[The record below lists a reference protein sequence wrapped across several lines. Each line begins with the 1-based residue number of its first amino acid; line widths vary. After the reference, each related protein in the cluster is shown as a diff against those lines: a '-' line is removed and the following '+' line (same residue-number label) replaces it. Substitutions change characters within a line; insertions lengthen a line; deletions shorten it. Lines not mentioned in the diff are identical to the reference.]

1 MKGSNM
7 ARDHLRPYF
16 RAEWHALAGA
26 ALMTVLLALAEL
38 ATPFPIKW
46 TIDAVIDGRTGG
58 FEVGRHEVMLLVAI
72 GAVVVLIS
80 ACDAIAQYFS
90 DLWLQSAGERIAHAL
105 RIALYDHLQRLSL
118 RFHSGRQKGDLVT
131 RVTQDCN
138 SVGDLFGQSLGPLS
152 QSALLLAGML
162 VVTLFLDPIM
172 ALTLCVVM
180 PVLAR
185 VTIPARQKIKAE
197 ARRQRVQDG
206 EIASRANEALSA
218 MSVVKAFGSE
228 DLERDRV
235 TEPSRKRMAFGI
247 AVSKV
252 QARYDGL
259 VVVVTAFATA
269 AVLVV
274 GVFRVAAGALSPGD
288 LVVFAMYAR
297 KASSPMRIIAR
308 EASKIARSMTRAE
321 RVAEILAIDDVLVD
335 RKDAYSGPPA
345 TGALAVEDVAFHY
358 DPARPV
364 LKDVSLEIAPGEHV
378 ALIGP
383 SGAGKSTLSALL
395 ARFYDPLGGR
405 VTVDGRDMRDCSL
418 AWLRSQVGVLL
429 QDTVLFTG
437 TVAENIA
444 YGSDAGPEAVAEAA
458 RAAAADGFIEA
469 LPDGYETELGPLGGG
484 LSGGQRQRLGI
495 ARTLLRNPPILI
507 LDEPTTALDPESEAH
522 VVKGL
527 RRLMEGR
534 TTVIVTHSLD
544 LARTVD
550 RVVVVDGGGIVAQ
563 GPPDEVLADGGL
575 FRRLDQARTRR
586 TRRPRLPVDEALPQ
600 LPALLDPAAMAG
612 ALGRSL
618 GREDAQLGDVRV
630 HRVLYQPHERVTVHY
645 RAEVDGREHDAVAHA
660 DAESDLAARPG
671 RPAYREVARMVG
683 PRSPAAHPVVHD
695 ADLDALISWAP
706 FDVLL
711 PGLYERPW
719 HVASRLE
726 WAGVQL
732 GDLGSGPSTLAY
744 RPAGTAVVRLNGHV
758 LRAYGDRARYD
769 RALAGAKVAAPA
781 VPAPGLV
788 LGLRDLRVI
797 VHKAIDAEPAHD
809 PIAIGPAAGAL
820 LGELHAVR
828 AERLTV
834 ETPERTL
841 DRARARAALAAT
853 LVPALAP
860 RLEALVER
868 LAATVPA
875 PGALVTSQGNFG
887 SDQLR
892 VHGCDVLLVDF
903 NDMCLAPPA
912 LDVATY
918 AAKVAHGRPDD
929 EAPATALDAVLE
941 GYGDRPEAL
950 DWYLATAILTRSTH
964 PFRRQVPDWPERIDG
979 LVRTAMEA
987 LDR

>member
-1 MKGSNM
+1 VIGSDT

-26 ALMTVLLALAEL
+26 ALMTVMLAVAEL

-58 FEVGRHEVMLLVAI
+58 FEISSHEIMLLVAI
-72 GAVVVLIS
+72 GGVVVLIS
-80 ACDAIAQYFS
+80 ACDAVAQYFS

-118 RFHSGRQKGDLVT
+118 RFHAGRQKGDLVT

-152 QSALLLAGML
+152 QSALLLSGMV

-180 PVLAR
+180 PILAR
-185 VTIPARQKIKAE
+185 VTVPARQKIKAE
-197 ARRQRVQDG
+197 ARLQRAQEG

-235 TEPSRKRMAFGI
+235 TGPSQKRMAFGI

-308 EASKIARSMTRAE
+308 EASKIARAMTRAE
-321 RVAEILAIDDVLVD
+321 RVAEILAVDDVLVD
-335 RKDAYSGPPA
+335 RKNAYSGPPA
-345 TGALAVEDVAFHY
+345 TGALAVEDVSFHY
-358 DPARPV
+358 DPTRPV
-364 LKDVSLEIAPGEHV
+364 LKDVSLSIAPGEHV

-418 AWLRSQVGVLL
+418 TWLRSQVGVLL

-444 YGSDAGPEAVAEAA
+444 YGSVADLETVADAAEAA
-458 RAAAADGFIEA
+458 AAAGFIEA

-522 VVKGL
+522 VLKGL

-534 TTVIVTHSLD
+534 TTVIVTHSLE
-544 LARTVD
+544 LAGTAD

-563 GPPDEVLADGGL
+563 GPPEEILADGGL
-575 FRRLDQARTRR
+575 FRRLDQARARR
-586 TRRPRLPVDEALPQ
+586 TRRPRVPVDAALPQ
-600 LPALLDPAAMAG
+600 LSRLLDPAAMAG
-612 ALGRSL
+612 ALNGSL
-618 GREDAQLGDVRV
+618 GRDDVQVGDVRV

-645 RAEVDGREHDAVAHA
+645 RAEVNGREHDAVAFA
-660 DAESDLAARPG
+660 DAESDLAGRPG
-671 RPAYREVARMVG
+671 SPAYREVARMVG
-683 PRSPAAHPVVHD
+683 SRAPALRPVVHD
-695 ADLDALISWAP
+695 TDLDALISWAP
-706 FDVLL
+706 FDVSL

-719 HVASRLE
+719 HVAARLE
-726 WAGVQL
+726 WAGVEL
-732 GDLGSGPSTLAY
+732 GDIGAGPATLAY

-758 LRAYGDRARYD
+758 LRAYGNTARYD
-769 RALAGAKVAAPA
+769 RALAGAQVAKGA
-781 VPAPGLV
+781 VPAADLV

-797 VHKAIDAEPAHD
+797 VSKAIDADAAGD
-809 PIAIGPAAGAL
+809 PVANGAAAGAL
-820 LGELHAVR
+820 LRDLHGVR
-828 AERLTV
+828 ADRLAV

-841 DRARARAALAAT
+841 DRARARATLAAT
-853 LVPALAP
+853 LVPRLAP
-860 RLEALVER
+860 SIGALVER
-868 LAATVPA
+868 LAGDVPQ
-875 PGALVTSQGNFG
+875 PGTLVTSQGNFG

-892 VHGCDVLLVDF
+892 VHGRDVVLVDF

-929 EAPATALDAVLE
+929 EAPDAALAAVIE

-950 DWYLATAILTRSTH
+950 DWYLATAILTRATH

-979 LVRTAMEA
+979 MVRTAMEA
-987 LDR
+987 MDR